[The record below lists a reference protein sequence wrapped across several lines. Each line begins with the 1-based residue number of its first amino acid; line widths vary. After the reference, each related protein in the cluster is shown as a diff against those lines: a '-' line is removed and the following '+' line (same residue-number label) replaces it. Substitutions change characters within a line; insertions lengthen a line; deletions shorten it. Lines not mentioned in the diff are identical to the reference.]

1 MAFVVDNEVTRR
13 LAAIEQLERAEAAA
27 RNQAIIR
34 NELTRRQVS
43 EKLDKRESQLTVTLI
58 ALACSVA
65 VNVVM
70 WSVIAG

>member
-43 EKLDKRESQLTVTLI
+43 KKLEKRDSQLIITLI

-65 VNVVM
+65 VNAVM
-70 WSVIAG
+70 WAAIAG